1 MASEIFNP
9 QSTNRSFAGSAKF
22 LSRAILIVAAIISV
36 SPMSGCSQPV
46 LGRLGIVDEIAIS
59 YRDVVWA
66 KRAFNL
72 RYANCN
78 LPYPQHFE
86 CGFCAGYSDVCN
98 GGDGFVPALPPSE
111 YRGYE
116 FQSTDGQQC
125 VKSWF
130 KGYPEGVAAARADNA
145 DKFHDLYTSRL
156 IDKAVTQENTKT
168 ALKGDKKIRQTTQI
182 SPNSPTAPPQRS
194 AAAPKKPLSSVYRP
208 TPTPAQTPQ
217 AQTAAV
223 PPIVN
228 GNATQP
234 QAARPLKFPTP
245 ATPNL
250 PPIISSNATYLSA
263 PAGNMQ
269 APVIPALP
277 PIVSV
282 DPTTNVRQNEVSQP
296 LSARSASWES
306 RRRQVR

>member
-1 MASEIFNP
+1 MVRDNFNP
-9 QSTNRSFAGSAKF
+9 QSNNRPFASSAKF
-22 LSRAILIVAAIISV
+22 LTHAILIVAAIATV
-36 SPMSGCSQPV
+36 SPMSGCSRPII
-46 LGRLGIVDEIAIS
+46 GRLGIVDEIAIS
-59 YRDVVWA
+59 YRDAVWA
-66 KRAFNL
+66 RRAFNL

-86 CGFCAGYSDVCN
+86 NGFCSGYSDVCN

-130 KGYPEGVAAARADNA
+130 KGYPEGVAAARSDNA

-156 IDKAVTQENTKT
+156 IDEAVSQDKTKLT
-168 ALKGDKKIRQTTQI
+168 LAGDAKIRKTTQVKPE
-182 SPNSPTAPPQRS
+182 SKTPAPQRT
-194 AAAPKKPLSSVYRP
+194 ATAAPMPLSRMTAP
-208 TPTPAQTPQ
+208 TPTPAVAPPTRP
-217 AQTAAV
+217 AAM
-223 PPIVN
+223 PPIVSRN
-228 GNATQP
+228 SAPP
-234 QAARPLKFPTP
+234 QTARPLKFPAP
-245 ATPNL
+245 ASQML
-250 PPIISSNATYLSA
+250 PPVISSNANYLTAPTTNTNA
-263 PAGNMQ
+263 PAM
-269 APVIPALP
+269 P

-282 DPTTNVRQNEVSQP
+282 DPTTNVRHDEVSQP